1 MQHYTSKNYKAM
13 KAKNKAKELVDRFL
27 DFIPCNDNE
36 LSEDDMYKY
45 QLENAKQCAL
55 ICVDVILNDVG
66 AKDWELDTGTNTNYW
81 QEVKQE
87 INKL

>member
-1 MQHYTSKNYKAM
+1 MTPKEKSI
-13 KAKNKAKELVDRFL
+13 ELVNKFL
-27 DFIPCNDNE
+27 QIYDGRVPQAQQ
-36 LSEDDMYKY
+36 S
-45 QLENAKQCAL
+45 AL